1 MNQCEFPAP
10 PKRDQITNQPTNQG
24 WPRVRLCICRGMQ
37 SCVVSFG
44 PSRGRGIHQIN
55 LSQGAGG
62 RFVDLP
68 AKGPILR
75 NRVSIKQRIQYPPC
89 QFIANRIKYL
99 KRGVTKP

>member
-1 MNQCEFPAP
+1 MSHCEFPAP

-24 WPRVRLCICRGMQ
+24 WPRVRLCLCRGMQ
-37 SCVVSFG
+37 SFVVSFG

-62 RFVDLP
+62 RFVDSP
-68 AKGPILR
+68 VKGPR
-75 NRVSIKQRIQYPPC
+75 FVYSEAKTRRIQYPPC
-89 QFIANRIKYL
+89 QFITHRINHF